1 MLLLFKHL
9 NMVRYTIILFYF
21 IIFLDISFSLE
32 STESISMYYGME
44 VRSDLYIKPHPDF
57 NPPSPDSI
65 SYVNK
70 NDPYPNLPK
79 IPFNV
84 AATVVVTG
92 LIIQTYCFYYT
103 EPVGWWPLWPF

>member
-1 MLLLFKHL
+1 
-9 NMVRYTIILFYF
+9 MVSDVTVNSTKNLRHGTI
-21 IIFLDISFSLE
+21 
-32 STESISMYYGME
+32 
-44 VRSDLYIKPHPDF
+44 R
-57 NPPSPDSI
+57 

-84 AATVVVTG
+84 AATIVVTG